1 MKNKVRVKRDFSP
14 ILNAVLTILMGV
26 LFIILKER
34 VIKYALTV
42 FGAVLVV
49 LAVVDLIDHIIPA
62 AIIKAVIG
70 VLAIVFGWT
79 LFSAALYILAALL
92 IIYGLVQIYE
102 LARAKVRASKGAY
115 TLLIYAVPAVS
126 IAAGLCLFINQGG
139 TVTWVFILTG
149 VLLIIE
155 GVLSLANAVSRS

>member
-14 ILNAVLTILMGV
+14 VLNAILTILLGV
-26 LFIILKER
+26 LFIVLKQN
-34 VIKYALTV
+34 VIKYAMTV
-42 FGAVLVV
+42 FGVVLLV

-70 VLAIVFGWT
+70 VLAIVFGWV
-79 LFSAALYILAALL
+79 LVSAALYILAALL

-102 LARAKVRASKGAY
+102 LARAKVKASKAAY
-115 TLLIYAVPAVS
+115 TLLIYAVPAAS

-149 VLLIIE
+149 VLLLVE

>member
-26 LFIILKER
+26 LFIILKES

-102 LARAKVRASKGAY
+102 LARTHVKANRAGY
-115 TLLIYAVPAVS
+115 TILIYAIPVASV
-126 IAAGLCLFINQGG
+126 AAGLCLLFNLSG
-139 TVTWVFILTG
+139 TVAWAFILTG

-155 GVLSLANAVSRS
+155 GVLSLADAVSH